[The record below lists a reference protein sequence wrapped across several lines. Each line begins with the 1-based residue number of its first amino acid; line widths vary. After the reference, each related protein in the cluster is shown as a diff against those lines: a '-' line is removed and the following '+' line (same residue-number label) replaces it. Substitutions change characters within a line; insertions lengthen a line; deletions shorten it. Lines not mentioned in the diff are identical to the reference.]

1 MNKMILKVFKRNH
14 MVGRSIYNPNKKDY
28 DRVKVKNSEDL
39 NKQTIL
45 SFLKFINNKKK

>member
-1 MNKMILKVFKRNH
+1 MRLGRWRTGSLI
-14 MVGRSIYNPNKKDY
+14 RSIYNPNKKE
-28 DRVKVKNSEDL
+28 VKNSEDL